1 MVRFQHFLNGIAIL
15 ALLATAA
22 VAQESTT
29 PAPAETPAQ
38 AEPPATSDSPGTPDS
53 QDTEEPADDFSLGE
67 VPDEIETIELTPDL
81 AKKALDVYVIVR
93 EKYKDAD
100 LENYDSLQDFVDQN
114 AQGKF
119 FDADV
124 KAAGFTDVNQWNL
137 AITTLSFAYS
147 NTLEDQT
154 DDIRQEIENVKND
167 PDLAQDIK
175 DRMVK
180 SFEAMIPSANNTKI
194 VEELIKDQT
203 YAEKL
208 KGLDVESE

>member
-1 MVRFQHFLNGIAIL
+1 MVRFQHCLNGIAIL

-29 PAPAETPAQ
+29 PAPAETPGQ
-38 AEPPATSDSPGTPDS
+38 AEPPTTPDAP
-53 QDTEEPADDFSLGE
+53 DAEEPADDFSLGE
-67 VPDEIETIELTPDL
+67 VPDEIETVELTSDM